1 METWGGSALGAVKV
15 KVDMG
20 LLRLAPLLLR
30 LVPLLLR
37 LVPLLLRL
45 APLLLRTQVFA
56 YSALQFD
63 LCDLNE
69 SHVSKTDLIYRP
81 PLLLV
86 FDCFQKAK
94 ARREDV

>member
-20 LLRLAPLLLR
+20 LLRLVPLLLRLAPLLLR

-37 LVPLLLRL
+37 
-45 APLLLRTQVFA
+45 AQVFA

-63 LCDLNE
+63 LCELE
-69 SHVSKTDLIYRP
+69 RVPR
-81 PLLLV
+81 
-86 FDCFQKAK
+86 
-94 ARREDV
+94 